1 MKNKYKDSFR
11 GYMSRIPHQAFTVKY
26 NGLVNTLLTD
36 VFVVSPFSKD
46 KIINIKAIWDT
57 GATHSVITPNVF
69 EKLELSAI
77 DQTVVNGVNSRKVV
91 PVTLVGIGLPNK
103 LLIPNHRVT
112 VCDISGGD
120 MLIGMDII
128 AQGDFSVCTG
138 ERQTLFSFAI
148 PPFEN
153 KIDLVDKAN
162 KVNQRNK
169 KYFPK
174 A

>member
-1 MKNKYKDSFR
+1 
-11 GYMSRIPHQAFTVKY
+11 MSKVPHRAFAVEY
-26 NGLVNTLLTD
+26 GGVVNALLTD
-36 VFVVSPFSKD
+36 VFVISPFSKN
-46 KIINIKAIWDT
+46 KAMNIKAIWDT

-69 EKLELSAI
+69 AQLGLFEI
-77 DQTVVNGVNSRKVV
+77 DQAVVNGVNSRKTV

-128 AQGDFSVCTG
+128 AQGDFSICTG
-138 ERQTLFSFAI
+138 DGKTLFSFAM

-153 KIDLVDKAN
+153 KINLVDKADN
-162 KVNQRNK
+162 VNQRNK
-169 KYFPK
+169 KYFAK
-174 A
+174 S